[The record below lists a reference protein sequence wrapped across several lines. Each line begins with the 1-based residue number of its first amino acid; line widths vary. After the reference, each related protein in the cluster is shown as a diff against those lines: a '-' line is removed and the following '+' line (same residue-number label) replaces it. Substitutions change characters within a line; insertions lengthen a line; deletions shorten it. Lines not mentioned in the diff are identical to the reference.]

1 MIISRENLKKEF
13 KSSRYRYKY
22 YKFLCNSFYR
32 TKLNLITEYSGYL
45 VFPNPLTN
53 INSKNKNLTKKGNL
67 LSG

>member
-1 MIISRENLKKEF
+1 MIISRENLKEEF

-32 TKLNLITEYSGYL
+32 TKLSLITEYSGYL
-45 VFPNPLTN
+45 VFPLTN